1 MNKADREALEIHLDE
16 IRKIRDRQP
25 TDDARY
31 LLNAAINRVNL
42 VVSKPVDASSDMP
55 EVKRELTKA
64 EMDFFDY
71 TLLQAL
77 SGIVVLAV
85 CGIYLL
91 IKHFI

>member
-1 MNKADREALEIHLDE
+1 MNKVDRDALVTHLDE
-16 IRKIRDRQP
+16 IRKIRDCQP
-25 TDDARY
+25 HGDTRY

-42 VVSKPVDASSDMP
+42 VLSKPVDASSDMP

-64 EMDFFDY
+64 EMDFFGY

-77 SGIVVLAV
+77 SGIVVLTG